1 MILNYRGVDWYCY
14 EKDQLFDYDWCLQ
27 RRNTDLKCPC
37 STLQQGCWQVDRII
51 SENKWAWEIPGP
63 QTNWNF
69 SGLYGG
75 VYLAQNYKVP
85 VAPNPQALYQKAV
98 SWLETLKKDDGKED

>member
-1 MILNYRGVDWYCY
+1 MTIAVCRA
-14 EKDQLFDYDWCLQ
+14 E
-27 RRNTDLKCPC
+27 NTDLKCHS
-37 STLQQGCWQVDRII
+37 STLRRVFWQVAQGHFQKVSSMNIFRKFL
-51 SENKWAWEIPGP
+51 SSW
-63 QTNWNF
+63 TF

-85 VAPNPQALYQKAV
+85 VAPNPQNLYQKAM

>member
-1 MILNYRGVDWYCY
+1 MS
-14 EKDQLFDYDWCLQ
+14 LFSFTTGLL
-27 RRNTDLKCPC
+27 T
-37 STLQQGCWQVDRII
+37 
-51 SENKWAWEIPGP
+51 
-63 QTNWNF
+63 
-69 SGLYGG
+69 GLYGG

>member
-1 MILNYRGVDWYCY
+1 MN
-14 EKDQLFDYDWCLQ
+14 
-27 RRNTDLKCPC
+27 
-37 STLQQGCWQVDRII
+37 I
-51 SENKWAWEIPGP
+51 SRKFLPPWL
-63 QTNWNF
+63 F

-85 VAPNPQALYQKAV
+85 VAPNPQNLYQKAM

>member
-1 MILNYRGVDWYCY
+1 VSAEAKYRF
-14 EKDQLFDYDWCLQ
+14 EMSLF
-27 RRNTDLKCPC
+27 
-37 STLQQGCWQVDRII
+37 
-51 SENKWAWEIPGP
+51 
-63 QTNWNF
+63 NF
-69 SGLYGG
+69 TTGLLTGLYGG